1 MANRKI
7 MLPQYGTV
15 MKRGVLYYRT
25 RIKDANGKLVAI
37 YAKTPEEL
45 YNKETLALEQIEN
58 ATFHRKTPTVAE
70 YCEKWLLM
78 QSVHVRA
85 TTLTDYTSKVR
96 RHIIAE
102 LGDKRMGEVSLDDI
116 QLALVPVSKKSAS
129 VYKSVVILY
138 KSIFR
143 AAMESRI
150 IDHNPTIYLTTKGGG
165 VPQEE
170 RQALT
175 DEQVERLLDAIRD
188 LPPYVFVMI
197 GLYAGLRREEI
208 LALQWDSVYLDES
221 ILTKDFLSK
230 IGLEGLVIGAMTMI
244 SFLTGYNQN
253 GTLLGSTYAFGTLCL
268 ARLFHGYNCKSDHPV
283 IFTKGLFHNK
293 WLQGAFVLGA
303 VLITTVLT
311 VPGFHNLF
319 KVETLNLMQLG
330 CVYLYAFASLLIIQ
344 LLKCIRMKL
353 RKRGER

>member
-165 VPQEE
+165 VPQED

-175 DEQVERLLDAIRD
+175 DEQAAAPFGCYPRFAALCLCHDW
-188 LPPYVFVMI
+188 FVCRAAPGRNSCSAMGFSI
-197 GLYAGLRREEI
+197 SGYGYSISDGKAGMAHRTQQTGDLRRIE
-208 LALQWDSVYLDES
+208 
-221 ILTKDFLSK
+221 
-230 IGLEGLVIGAMTMI
+230 
-244 SFLTGYNQN
+244 NQ
-253 GTLLGSTYAFGTLCL
+253 GCGEKYPPSCLLG
-268 ARLFHGYNCKSDHPV
+268 
-283 IFTKGLFHNK
+283 
-293 WLQGAFVLGA
+293 
-303 VLITTVLT
+303 
-311 VPGFHNLF
+311 
-319 KVETLNLMQLG
+319 
-330 CVYLYAFASLLIIQ
+330 
-344 LLKCIRMKL
+344 
-353 RKRGER
+353 

>member
-25 RIKDANGKLVAI
+25 RIKDTNGKLVAI

-129 VYKSVVILY
+129 VYKSVVSFTNLSFAQQWKAGSLTITRRF
-138 KSIFR
+138 I
-143 AAMESRI
+143 SRQKVAVFHKRI
-150 IDHNPTIYLTTKGGG
+150 
-165 VPQEE
+165 V
-170 RQALT
+170 
-175 DEQVERLLDAIRD
+175 RL
-188 LPPYVFVMI
+188 
-197 GLYAGLRREEI
+197 
-208 LALQWDSVYLDES
+208 
-221 ILTKDFLSK
+221 
-230 IGLEGLVIGAMTMI
+230 
-244 SFLTGYNQN
+244 
-253 GTLLGSTYAFGTLCL
+253 
-268 ARLFHGYNCKSDHPV
+268 
-283 IFTKGLFHNK
+283 
-293 WLQGAFVLGA
+293 
-303 VLITTVLT
+303 
-311 VPGFHNLF
+311 
-319 KVETLNLMQLG
+319 
-330 CVYLYAFASLLIIQ
+330 
-344 LLKCIRMKL
+344 
-353 RKRGER
+353 

>member
-1 MANRKI
+1 MAKRQTI
-7 MLPQYGTV
+7 IPQYGTV

-150 IDHNPTIYLTTKGGG
+150 IDH
-165 VPQEE
+165 
-170 RQALT
+170 
-175 DEQVERLLDAIRD
+175 LDA
-188 LPPYVFVMI
+188 
-197 GLYAGLRREEI
+197 E
-208 LALQWDSVYLDES
+208 
-221 ILTKDFLSK
+221 
-230 IGLEGLVIGAMTMI
+230 
-244 SFLTGYNQN
+244 
-253 GTLLGSTYAFGTLCL
+253 
-268 ARLFHGYNCKSDHPV
+268 
-283 IFTKGLFHNK
+283 
-293 WLQGAFVLGA
+293 VLGDTEVTVVARYWTEPLHLIELTPWCGAHNA
-303 VLITTVLT
+303 V
-311 VPGFHNLF
+311 GHRSRN
-319 KVETLNLMQLG
+319 G
-330 CVYLYAFASLLIIQ
+330 IIHDIQ
-344 LLKCIRMKL
+344 
-353 RKRGER
+353 